1 MIKKT
6 LLTIGIVLFS
16 LMSYA
21 QTVLQQAEKAFN
33 ACNYMD
39 AAQLYDMQASTTG
52 DETERTKLY
61 DLANKCREIATLRT
75 QANNAYKAKNYK
87 TAMATYAKILKL
99 NPKDKLAKNR
109 KTECFDII
117 NSVNVIVTADPQCDI
132 YIDGE
137 YKAKGSWE
145 GRLFVKTYRFEARM
159 EACEPSVK
167 DVTLEKGNDV
177 TITLD
182 MPKQETT
189 VDGNYLG
196 TSPLTEELPYG
207 SHTDK
212 AIRNSKEVSKT
223 INVSKSGG
231 DNDVV
236 LSFNEINGHEYVD
249 LGLPSGLKWATY
261 NVGARSPED
270 YGDYYAWGETK
281 TKSQYYCG
289 NGCATDKYGYDMKD
303 ISGNTE
309 FDVARLKWGS
319 TWRMPTKAEFEE
331 LNSECT
337 WTWTTK
343 NGVNGYEVTGPNDN
357 SIFLPAAGYCC
368 DVRIFDKGSIGHY
381 WSSTPA
387 NLGAIAFQIG
397 SNGHFVPGWKCR
409 GDGRTIRPVTQ

>member
-87 TAMATYAKILKL
+87 TAMATYAKILKM

-189 VDGNYLG
+189 EVETVETMVKEEVVEEEVLKVVEQMPEFPGGAAKMMEYISKNIVYPTYAFDNGIQGRVFVSFVVERDGSISNVKAMRG
-196 TSPLTEELPYG
+196 IGFGCDEE
-207 SHTDK
+207 
-212 AIRNSKEVSKT
+212 AIRVIQSM
-223 INVSKSGG
+223 
-231 DNDVV
+231 
-236 LSFNEINGHEYVD
+236 
-249 LGLPSGLKWATY
+249 PKWKP
-261 NVGARSPED
+261 ARQR
-270 YGDYYAWGETK
+270 GET
-281 TKSQYYCG
+281 
-289 NGCATDKYGYDMKD
+289 
-303 ISGNTE
+303 
-309 FDVARLKWGS
+309 
-319 TWRMPTKAEFEE
+319 
-331 LNSECT
+331 
-337 WTWTTK
+337 
-343 NGVNGYEVTGPNDN
+343 
-357 SIFLPAAGYCC
+357 
-368 DVRIFDKGSIGHY
+368 VRCSY
-381 WSSTPA
+381 
-387 NLGAIAFQIG
+387 
-397 SNGHFVPGWKCR
+397 
-409 GDGRTIRPVTQ
+409 TIPILFKM

>member
-145 GRLFVKTYRFEARM
+145 GRLLVKTYRFEARM
-159 EACEPSVK
+159 ESCEPSVK
-167 DVTLEKGNDV
+167 DVTLEKGSDV

-189 VDGNYLG
+189 EVETVETMVKEEVVEEEVLKVVEVMPVFPGGAGKMMEYIAKNIVYPTYAFDNGIQGRVFVSFVVERDGSISNVKAMRG
-196 TSPLTEELPYG
+196 IGGGCDEEAVRVIQSMP
-207 SHTDK
+207 
-212 AIRNSKEVSKT
+212 
-223 INVSKSGG
+223 
-231 DNDVV
+231 
-236 LSFNEINGHEYVD
+236 
-249 LGLPSGLKWATY
+249 KWIP
-261 NVGARSPED
+261 ARQR
-270 YGDYYAWGETK
+270 GETVRCSY
-281 TKSQYYCG
+281 T
-289 NGCATDKYGYDMKD
+289 
-303 ISGNTE
+303 I
-309 FDVARLKWGS
+309 
-319 TWRMPTKAEFEE
+319 PI
-331 LNSECT
+331 
-337 WTWTTK
+337 
-343 NGVNGYEVTGPNDN
+343 
-357 SIFLPAAGYCC
+357 IF
-368 DVRIFDKGSIGHY
+368 KM
-381 WSSTPA
+381 
-387 NLGAIAFQIG
+387 Q
-397 SNGHFVPGWKCR
+397 
-409 GDGRTIRPVTQ
+409 

>member
-117 NSVNVIVTADPQCDI
+117 NSVNVIVTTDPQCDI

-167 DVTLEKGNDV
+167 DVTLEKGSDV

-189 VDGNYLG
+189 EVETVETMVKEEVVEEEVLKVVEEMPVFPGGAGKMMEYIAKNIVYPTYAIENGIQGRVFVTFVVERDGSISNVKAMRG
-196 TSPLTEELPYG
+196 IGFGCDEE
-207 SHTDK
+207 
-212 AIRNSKEVSKT
+212 AIRVIQSM
-223 INVSKSGG
+223 
-231 DNDVV
+231 
-236 LSFNEINGHEYVD
+236 
-249 LGLPSGLKWATY
+249 PKWKP
-261 NVGARSPED
+261 ARQR
-270 YGDYYAWGETK
+270 GET
-281 TKSQYYCG
+281 
-289 NGCATDKYGYDMKD
+289 
-303 ISGNTE
+303 
-309 FDVARLKWGS
+309 
-319 TWRMPTKAEFEE
+319 
-331 LNSECT
+331 
-337 WTWTTK
+337 
-343 NGVNGYEVTGPNDN
+343 
-357 SIFLPAAGYCC
+357 
-368 DVRIFDKGSIGHY
+368 VRCSY
-381 WSSTPA
+381 
-387 NLGAIAFQIG
+387 
-397 SNGHFVPGWKCR
+397 
-409 GDGRTIRPVTQ
+409 TIPIVFKM

>member
-1 MIKKT
+1 MLKKT

-21 QTVLQQAEKAFN
+21 QSVLQQAEKAFN
-33 ACNYMD
+33 ACNYLD
-39 AAQLYDMQASTTG
+39 PAQLYDMQASTTG
-52 DETERTKLY
+52 DEAERTKLY

-189 VDGNYLG
+189 EVETVETMVKEEVVEEEVLKVVEVMPVFPGGAGKMMEYISKNIVYPTYAFDNGIQGRVFVSFVVERDGSISNVKAMRG
-196 TSPLTEELPYG
+196 IGFGCDEE
-207 SHTDK
+207 
-212 AIRNSKEVSKT
+212 AIRVIQSM
-223 INVSKSGG
+223 
-231 DNDVV
+231 
-236 LSFNEINGHEYVD
+236 
-249 LGLPSGLKWATY
+249 PKWKP
-261 NVGARSPED
+261 ARQR
-270 YGDYYAWGETK
+270 GET
-281 TKSQYYCG
+281 
-289 NGCATDKYGYDMKD
+289 
-303 ISGNTE
+303 
-309 FDVARLKWGS
+309 
-319 TWRMPTKAEFEE
+319 
-331 LNSECT
+331 
-337 WTWTTK
+337 
-343 NGVNGYEVTGPNDN
+343 
-357 SIFLPAAGYCC
+357 
-368 DVRIFDKGSIGHY
+368 VRCSY
-381 WSSTPA
+381 
-387 NLGAIAFQIG
+387 
-397 SNGHFVPGWKCR
+397 
-409 GDGRTIRPVTQ
+409 TIPIVFKM

>member
-117 NSVNVIVTADPQCDI
+117 NSVNVIVTTDPQCDI

-167 DVTLEKGNDV
+167 DVTLEKGSDV

-189 VDGNYLG
+189 EVETVETMVKEEVVEEEVLKVVEEMPVFPGGAGKMMEYIAKNIVYPTYAIENGIQGRVFVTFVVERDGSISNVKAMRG
-196 TSPLTEELPYG
+196 IGFGCDEE
-207 SHTDK
+207 
-212 AIRNSKEVSKT
+212 AIRVIQSM
-223 INVSKSGG
+223 
-231 DNDVV
+231 
-236 LSFNEINGHEYVD
+236 
-249 LGLPSGLKWATY
+249 PKWKP
-261 NVGARSPED
+261 ARQR
-270 YGDYYAWGETK
+270 GET
-281 TKSQYYCG
+281 
-289 NGCATDKYGYDMKD
+289 
-303 ISGNTE
+303 
-309 FDVARLKWGS
+309 
-319 TWRMPTKAEFEE
+319 
-331 LNSECT
+331 
-337 WTWTTK
+337 
-343 NGVNGYEVTGPNDN
+343 
-357 SIFLPAAGYCC
+357 
-368 DVRIFDKGSIGHY
+368 VRCSY
-381 WSSTPA
+381 
-387 NLGAIAFQIG
+387 
-397 SNGHFVPGWKCR
+397 
-409 GDGRTIRPVTQ
+409 TIPILFKM

>member
-87 TAMATYAKILKL
+87 TAMATYAKILKM

-189 VDGNYLG
+189 EVETVETMVKEEVVEEEVLKVVEEMPVFPGGAAKMMEYISKNIVYPTYAFDNGIQGRVFVSFVVERDGSISNVKAMRG
-196 TSPLTEELPYG
+196 IGFGCDEE
-207 SHTDK
+207 
-212 AIRNSKEVSKT
+212 AIRVIQSM
-223 INVSKSGG
+223 
-231 DNDVV
+231 
-236 LSFNEINGHEYVD
+236 
-249 LGLPSGLKWATY
+249 PKWIP
-261 NVGARSPED
+261 GRQR
-270 YGDYYAWGETK
+270 GET
-281 TKSQYYCG
+281 
-289 NGCATDKYGYDMKD
+289 
-303 ISGNTE
+303 
-309 FDVARLKWGS
+309 
-319 TWRMPTKAEFEE
+319 
-331 LNSECT
+331 
-337 WTWTTK
+337 
-343 NGVNGYEVTGPNDN
+343 
-357 SIFLPAAGYCC
+357 
-368 DVRIFDKGSIGHY
+368 VRCSYIIPILFKM
-381 WSSTPA
+381 
-387 NLGAIAFQIG
+387 
-397 SNGHFVPGWKCR
+397 
-409 GDGRTIRPVTQ
+409 

>member
-167 DVTLEKGNDV
+167 DVTLEKGSDV

-182 MPKQETT
+182 MPKRETT
-189 VDGNYLG
+189 EVETVETMVKEEVVEEEVLKVVEEMPVFPGGAGKMMEYIAKNIVYPTYAIENGIQGRVFVTFVVERDGSISNVKAMRG
-196 TSPLTEELPYG
+196 IGFGCDEE
-207 SHTDK
+207 
-212 AIRNSKEVSKT
+212 AIRVIQSM
-223 INVSKSGG
+223 
-231 DNDVV
+231 
-236 LSFNEINGHEYVD
+236 
-249 LGLPSGLKWATY
+249 PKWKP
-261 NVGARSPED
+261 ARQR
-270 YGDYYAWGETK
+270 GET
-281 TKSQYYCG
+281 
-289 NGCATDKYGYDMKD
+289 
-303 ISGNTE
+303 
-309 FDVARLKWGS
+309 
-319 TWRMPTKAEFEE
+319 
-331 LNSECT
+331 
-337 WTWTTK
+337 
-343 NGVNGYEVTGPNDN
+343 
-357 SIFLPAAGYCC
+357 
-368 DVRIFDKGSIGHY
+368 VRCSY
-381 WSSTPA
+381 
-387 NLGAIAFQIG
+387 
-397 SNGHFVPGWKCR
+397 
-409 GDGRTIRPVTQ
+409 TIPIVFKM

>member
-167 DVTLEKGNDV
+167 DVTLEKGSDV

-189 VDGNYLG
+189 EVETVETMVKEEVVEEEVLKVVEEMPVFPGGAGKMMEYIAKNIVYPTYAIENGIQGRVFVTFVVERDGSISNVKAMRG
-196 TSPLTEELPYG
+196 IGFGCDEE
-207 SHTDK
+207 
-212 AIRNSKEVSKT
+212 AIRVIQSM
-223 INVSKSGG
+223 
-231 DNDVV
+231 
-236 LSFNEINGHEYVD
+236 
-249 LGLPSGLKWATY
+249 PKWKP
-261 NVGARSPED
+261 ARQR
-270 YGDYYAWGETK
+270 GET
-281 TKSQYYCG
+281 
-289 NGCATDKYGYDMKD
+289 
-303 ISGNTE
+303 
-309 FDVARLKWGS
+309 
-319 TWRMPTKAEFEE
+319 
-331 LNSECT
+331 
-337 WTWTTK
+337 
-343 NGVNGYEVTGPNDN
+343 
-357 SIFLPAAGYCC
+357 
-368 DVRIFDKGSIGHY
+368 VRCSY
-381 WSSTPA
+381 
-387 NLGAIAFQIG
+387 
-397 SNGHFVPGWKCR
+397 
-409 GDGRTIRPVTQ
+409 TIPIVFKM

>member
-189 VDGNYLG
+189 EVETVETMVKEEVVEEEVLKVVEEMPVFPGGAGKMKEYIAKNIVYPTYAIENGIQGRVFVTFVVERDGSISNVKAMRG
-196 TSPLTEELPYG
+196 IGFGCDEE
-207 SHTDK
+207 
-212 AIRNSKEVSKT
+212 AIRVIQSM
-223 INVSKSGG
+223 
-231 DNDVV
+231 
-236 LSFNEINGHEYVD
+236 
-249 LGLPSGLKWATY
+249 PKWIP
-261 NVGARSPED
+261 GRQR
-270 YGDYYAWGETK
+270 GET
-281 TKSQYYCG
+281 
-289 NGCATDKYGYDMKD
+289 
-303 ISGNTE
+303 
-309 FDVARLKWGS
+309 
-319 TWRMPTKAEFEE
+319 
-331 LNSECT
+331 
-337 WTWTTK
+337 
-343 NGVNGYEVTGPNDN
+343 
-357 SIFLPAAGYCC
+357 
-368 DVRIFDKGSIGHY
+368 VRCSY
-381 WSSTPA
+381 
-387 NLGAIAFQIG
+387 
-397 SNGHFVPGWKCR
+397 
-409 GDGRTIRPVTQ
+409 TIPIVFKM

>member
-189 VDGNYLG
+189 EVETVETMVKEEVVEEEVLKVVEVMPVFPGGAGKMKEYIAKNIVYPTYAIENGIQGRVFVTFVVERDGSISNVKVRRG
-196 TSPLTEELPYG
+196 IGFGCDEE
-207 SHTDK
+207 
-212 AIRNSKEVSKT
+212 AIRVIQSM
-223 INVSKSGG
+223 
-231 DNDVV
+231 
-236 LSFNEINGHEYVD
+236 
-249 LGLPSGLKWATY
+249 PKWKP
-261 NVGARSPED
+261 ARQR
-270 YGDYYAWGETK
+270 GETVRCSY
-281 TKSQYYCG
+281 T
-289 NGCATDKYGYDMKD
+289 
-303 ISGNTE
+303 I
-309 FDVARLKWGS
+309 
-319 TWRMPTKAEFEE
+319 PI
-331 LNSECT
+331 
-337 WTWTTK
+337 
-343 NGVNGYEVTGPNDN
+343 
-357 SIFLPAAGYCC
+357 IF
-368 DVRIFDKGSIGHY
+368 KM
-381 WSSTPA
+381 
-387 NLGAIAFQIG
+387 Q
-397 SNGHFVPGWKCR
+397 
-409 GDGRTIRPVTQ
+409 

>member
-189 VDGNYLG
+189 KVETVETMVKEEVVEEEVLKVVEEMPVFPGGAGKMMEYIAKNIVYPTYAIENGIQGRVFVTFVVERDGSISNVKAMRG
-196 TSPLTEELPYG
+196 IGFGCDEE
-207 SHTDK
+207 
-212 AIRNSKEVSKT
+212 AIRVIQSM
-223 INVSKSGG
+223 
-231 DNDVV
+231 
-236 LSFNEINGHEYVD
+236 
-249 LGLPSGLKWATY
+249 PKWKP
-261 NVGARSPED
+261 ARQR
-270 YGDYYAWGETK
+270 GET
-281 TKSQYYCG
+281 
-289 NGCATDKYGYDMKD
+289 
-303 ISGNTE
+303 
-309 FDVARLKWGS
+309 
-319 TWRMPTKAEFEE
+319 
-331 LNSECT
+331 
-337 WTWTTK
+337 
-343 NGVNGYEVTGPNDN
+343 
-357 SIFLPAAGYCC
+357 
-368 DVRIFDKGSIGHY
+368 VRCSY
-381 WSSTPA
+381 
-387 NLGAIAFQIG
+387 
-397 SNGHFVPGWKCR
+397 
-409 GDGRTIRPVTQ
+409 TIPIVFKM

>member
-167 DVTLEKGNDV
+167 DVTLEKGSDV

-189 VDGNYLG
+189 EVETVETMVKEEVVEEEVLKVVEEMPVFPGGAGKMMEYIAKNIVYPTYAFDNGIQGRVFVSFVVERDGSISNVKAMRG
-196 TSPLTEELPYG
+196 IGGGCDEEAVRVIQSMP
-207 SHTDK
+207 
-212 AIRNSKEVSKT
+212 
-223 INVSKSGG
+223 
-231 DNDVV
+231 
-236 LSFNEINGHEYVD
+236 
-249 LGLPSGLKWATY
+249 KWIP
-261 NVGARSPED
+261 GRQR
-270 YGDYYAWGETK
+270 GETVRCSY
-281 TKSQYYCG
+281 T
-289 NGCATDKYGYDMKD
+289 
-303 ISGNTE
+303 I
-309 FDVARLKWGS
+309 
-319 TWRMPTKAEFEE
+319 PI
-331 LNSECT
+331 
-337 WTWTTK
+337 
-343 NGVNGYEVTGPNDN
+343 
-357 SIFLPAAGYCC
+357 IF
-368 DVRIFDKGSIGHY
+368 KM
-381 WSSTPA
+381 
-387 NLGAIAFQIG
+387 Q
-397 SNGHFVPGWKCR
+397 
-409 GDGRTIRPVTQ
+409 

>member
-189 VDGNYLG
+189 EVETVETMVKQETTEVETVETMVKEEVVEEEVLKVVEQMPEFPGGAAKMMEYISKNIVYPTYAFDNGIQGRVFVSFVVERDGSISNVKAKRG
-196 TSPLTEELPYG
+196 IGGGCDEEAVRVIQSMP
-207 SHTDK
+207 
-212 AIRNSKEVSKT
+212 
-223 INVSKSGG
+223 
-231 DNDVV
+231 
-236 LSFNEINGHEYVD
+236 
-249 LGLPSGLKWATY
+249 KW
-261 NVGARSPED
+261 NPARQR
-270 YGDYYAWGETK
+270 GETVRCSY
-281 TKSQYYCG
+281 T
-289 NGCATDKYGYDMKD
+289 
-303 ISGNTE
+303 I
-309 FDVARLKWGS
+309 
-319 TWRMPTKAEFEE
+319 PI
-331 LNSECT
+331 
-337 WTWTTK
+337 
-343 NGVNGYEVTGPNDN
+343 
-357 SIFLPAAGYCC
+357 IF
-368 DVRIFDKGSIGHY
+368 KM
-381 WSSTPA
+381 
-387 NLGAIAFQIG
+387 Q
-397 SNGHFVPGWKCR
+397 
-409 GDGRTIRPVTQ
+409 

>member
-167 DVTLEKGNDV
+167 DVTLEKGSDV

-189 VDGNYLG
+189 EVETVETMVKEEVVEEEVLKVVEEMPVFPGGAGKMKEYIAKNIVYPTYAIENGIQGRVFVTFVVERDGSISNVKAMRG
-196 TSPLTEELPYG
+196 IGFGCDEE
-207 SHTDK
+207 
-212 AIRNSKEVSKT
+212 AIRVIQSM
-223 INVSKSGG
+223 
-231 DNDVV
+231 
-236 LSFNEINGHEYVD
+236 
-249 LGLPSGLKWATY
+249 PKWKP
-261 NVGARSPED
+261 ARQR
-270 YGDYYAWGETK
+270 GET
-281 TKSQYYCG
+281 
-289 NGCATDKYGYDMKD
+289 
-303 ISGNTE
+303 
-309 FDVARLKWGS
+309 
-319 TWRMPTKAEFEE
+319 
-331 LNSECT
+331 
-337 WTWTTK
+337 
-343 NGVNGYEVTGPNDN
+343 
-357 SIFLPAAGYCC
+357 
-368 DVRIFDKGSIGHY
+368 VRCSY
-381 WSSTPA
+381 
-387 NLGAIAFQIG
+387 
-397 SNGHFVPGWKCR
+397 
-409 GDGRTIRPVTQ
+409 TIPIVFKM

>member
-189 VDGNYLG
+189 EVETVETMVKEEVVEEEVLKVVEEMPVFPGGAGKMMEYIAKNIVYPTYAIENGIQGRVFVTFVVERDGSISNVKAMRG
-196 TSPLTEELPYG
+196 IGFGCDEE
-207 SHTDK
+207 
-212 AIRNSKEVSKT
+212 AIRVIQSM
-223 INVSKSGG
+223 
-231 DNDVV
+231 
-236 LSFNEINGHEYVD
+236 
-249 LGLPSGLKWATY
+249 PKWKP
-261 NVGARSPED
+261 ARQR
-270 YGDYYAWGETK
+270 GET
-281 TKSQYYCG
+281 
-289 NGCATDKYGYDMKD
+289 
-303 ISGNTE
+303 
-309 FDVARLKWGS
+309 
-319 TWRMPTKAEFEE
+319 
-331 LNSECT
+331 
-337 WTWTTK
+337 
-343 NGVNGYEVTGPNDN
+343 
-357 SIFLPAAGYCC
+357 
-368 DVRIFDKGSIGHY
+368 VRCSY
-381 WSSTPA
+381 
-387 NLGAIAFQIG
+387 
-397 SNGHFVPGWKCR
+397 
-409 GDGRTIRPVTQ
+409 TIPIVFKM

>member
-87 TAMATYAKILKL
+87 TAMATYAKILKM

-189 VDGNYLG
+189 EVETVETMVKEEVVEEEVLKVVEVMPEFPGGAGKMKEYIAKNIVYPTYAIENGIQGRVFVTFVVERDGSISNVKAMRG
-196 TSPLTEELPYG
+196 IGFGCDEE
-207 SHTDK
+207 
-212 AIRNSKEVSKT
+212 AIRVIQSM
-223 INVSKSGG
+223 
-231 DNDVV
+231 
-236 LSFNEINGHEYVD
+236 
-249 LGLPSGLKWATY
+249 PKWKP
-261 NVGARSPED
+261 ARQR
-270 YGDYYAWGETK
+270 GET
-281 TKSQYYCG
+281 
-289 NGCATDKYGYDMKD
+289 
-303 ISGNTE
+303 
-309 FDVARLKWGS
+309 
-319 TWRMPTKAEFEE
+319 
-331 LNSECT
+331 
-337 WTWTTK
+337 
-343 NGVNGYEVTGPNDN
+343 
-357 SIFLPAAGYCC
+357 
-368 DVRIFDKGSIGHY
+368 VRCSY
-381 WSSTPA
+381 
-387 NLGAIAFQIG
+387 
-397 SNGHFVPGWKCR
+397 
-409 GDGRTIRPVTQ
+409 TIPIVFFKM

>member
-167 DVTLEKGNDV
+167 DVTLEKGSDV

-189 VDGNYLG
+189 EVETVETMVKEEVVEEEVLKVVEVMPVFPGGAGKMKEYIAKNIVYPTYAIENGIQGRVFVTFVVERDGSISNVKVRRG
-196 TSPLTEELPYG
+196 IGFGCDEE
-207 SHTDK
+207 
-212 AIRNSKEVSKT
+212 AIRVIQSM
-223 INVSKSGG
+223 
-231 DNDVV
+231 
-236 LSFNEINGHEYVD
+236 
-249 LGLPSGLKWATY
+249 PKWIP
-261 NVGARSPED
+261 GRQR
-270 YGDYYAWGETK
+270 GET
-281 TKSQYYCG
+281 
-289 NGCATDKYGYDMKD
+289 
-303 ISGNTE
+303 
-309 FDVARLKWGS
+309 
-319 TWRMPTKAEFEE
+319 
-331 LNSECT
+331 
-337 WTWTTK
+337 
-343 NGVNGYEVTGPNDN
+343 
-357 SIFLPAAGYCC
+357 
-368 DVRIFDKGSIGHY
+368 VRCSYIIPILFKM
-381 WSSTPA
+381 
-387 NLGAIAFQIG
+387 
-397 SNGHFVPGWKCR
+397 
-409 GDGRTIRPVTQ
+409 

>member
-189 VDGNYLG
+189 EVETVETMVKEEVVEEEVLKVVEQMPEFPGGAAKMMEYISKNIVYPTYAFDNGIQGRVFVSFVVERDGSISNVKAMRG
-196 TSPLTEELPYG
+196 IGFGCDEE
-207 SHTDK
+207 
-212 AIRNSKEVSKT
+212 AIRVIQSM
-223 INVSKSGG
+223 
-231 DNDVV
+231 
-236 LSFNEINGHEYVD
+236 
-249 LGLPSGLKWATY
+249 PKWIP
-261 NVGARSPED
+261 GRQR
-270 YGDYYAWGETK
+270 GET
-281 TKSQYYCG
+281 
-289 NGCATDKYGYDMKD
+289 
-303 ISGNTE
+303 
-309 FDVARLKWGS
+309 
-319 TWRMPTKAEFEE
+319 
-331 LNSECT
+331 
-337 WTWTTK
+337 
-343 NGVNGYEVTGPNDN
+343 
-357 SIFLPAAGYCC
+357 
-368 DVRIFDKGSIGHY
+368 VRCSYII
-381 WSSTPA
+381 
-387 NLGAIAFQIG
+387 QIL
-397 SNGHFVPGWKCR
+397 FKM
-409 GDGRTIRPVTQ
+409 

>member
-1 MIKKT
+1 MIKKI

-189 VDGNYLG
+189 EVETVETMVKEEVVEEEVLKVVEQMPEFPGGAAKMMEYISNNIVYPTYAFDNGIQGRVFVSFVVERDGSISNVKAMRG
-196 TSPLTEELPYG
+196 IGGGCDEEAVRVIQSMP
-207 SHTDK
+207 
-212 AIRNSKEVSKT
+212 
-223 INVSKSGG
+223 
-231 DNDVV
+231 
-236 LSFNEINGHEYVD
+236 
-249 LGLPSGLKWATY
+249 KW
-261 NVGARSPED
+261 NPARQR
-270 YGDYYAWGETK
+270 GETVRCSY
-281 TKSQYYCG
+281 T
-289 NGCATDKYGYDMKD
+289 
-303 ISGNTE
+303 I
-309 FDVARLKWGS
+309 
-319 TWRMPTKAEFEE
+319 PI
-331 LNSECT
+331 
-337 WTWTTK
+337 
-343 NGVNGYEVTGPNDN
+343 
-357 SIFLPAAGYCC
+357 IF
-368 DVRIFDKGSIGHY
+368 KM
-381 WSSTPA
+381 
-387 NLGAIAFQIG
+387 Q
-397 SNGHFVPGWKCR
+397 
-409 GDGRTIRPVTQ
+409 